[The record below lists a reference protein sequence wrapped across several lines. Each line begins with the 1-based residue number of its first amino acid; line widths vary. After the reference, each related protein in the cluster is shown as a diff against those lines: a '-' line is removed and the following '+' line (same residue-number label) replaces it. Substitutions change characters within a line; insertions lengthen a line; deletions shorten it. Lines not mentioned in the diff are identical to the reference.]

1 MAEFQ
6 RWITPLQRSTVEP
19 LPTGGAILHE
29 DIPHGID
36 DIGPLLYSLFHEH
49 WHQVQLSH
57 VVEGSVLELEFSG
70 KPKICIL
77 YDGYLTIVTETWH
90 GHLCLEEHGGGPL
103 KTTPEKLRMERRI
116 QRASLYRRCNE
127 QGEARSWGIQFW
139 NGGGEKMMT
148 IFLPNPYVTD
158 LDEDLLPEKKPQIE
172 KLALYN
178 SLREIYVLGVQPIP
192 FDSNPLKLPYIAVC
206 RSSRCNPS
214 RNWQPTFEA
223 LEQAVSAAGLDVDV
237 MSFGCLEVCKLG
249 PVVHVAPDQTW
260 YTRVTP
266 EVATQIVQTH
276 LVAGQRLNSHLYPP
290 TPTSR

>member
-158 LDEDLLPEKKPQIE
+158 LDEDLLPETKPQIE
-172 KLALYN
+172 KLARQAEIARQYRQLEAD
-178 SLREIYVLGVQPIP
+178 REHSQHLLWLVRR
-192 FDSNPLKLPYIAVC
+192 D
-206 RSSRCNPS
+206 
-214 RNWQPTFEA
+214 EA
-223 LEQAVSAAGLDVDV
+223 LAEQLLSEQASLMASD
-237 MSFGCLEVCKLG
+237 CLPPHMMLLSEQG
-249 PVVHVAPDQTW
+249 
-260 YTRVTP
+260 
-266 EVATQIVQTH
+266 EFATEAH
-276 LVAGQRLNSHLYPP
+276 
-290 TPTSR
+290 